1 MKIDFKKIINIK
13 SKKDINTFLLKQKN
27 KPIFNDNYLFH
38 YLIIFDKLDQL
49 KLAKWSVH
57 LENGDKLN
65 AFHLAAKE
73 QKYDILCFLIEEYP
87 DYIYNLNANN
97 ETFLSYLE
105 LSLIPKLIKKYPD
118 LDWEYLLENKVTDKH
133 NIIIYILA
141 NLDYKNL
148 NIFLDV
154 YTKSNIEKYIN
165 YIIINNLLKDDEKIK
180 LLDNFTDDQI
190 NYRNNLNEGIII
202 NAIQNDNKAL
212 FSYMIKR
219 NIDVDY
225 FSLSGYNPLIEAI
238 YTDINNN
245 KYYYSKIILSK
256 ISSNLLNLQT
266 KLLNNIIHI
275 ILYNRLSSQNQN
287 YELDKDIL
295 NRFQS
300 EQWNQRNVIKI
311 CPLDIVHQLDFDI
324 YSKILSNN
332 NILISTSNLN
342 KIKKDLTNNINNLWL
357 TFFNNMKTYDDN
369 NDDNVIL
376 QDNEYAH
383 YTLFQ
388 SSYMDTKIYF
398 NYFANK
404 YKNLYIPISRD
415 NIDNLIEVE
424 KNDMTHN
431 VLSYN
436 EPWVVYYHT
445 NDDYYIHPYLNNI
458 INSERRKG
466 DKDYAILLLSIKII
480 NENTLHA
487 NLLLYDFKNM
497 TIERFEPYGIID
509 NDYEMDDILEEELTW
524 NTGLTYLRPDK
535 ITPNVSFQSIADE
548 NNMSNLKRGDFGGFC
563 LAWTLWYAE
572 SRLKNPKVEPLIL
585 VKKLIK
591 RINNL
596 NIKFVEYIRN
606 YSNKMAIV
614 REDFLEKNGINKK
627 IASNAY
633 LDINTIDK
641 INTSLH

>member
-1 MKIDFKKIINIK
+1 
-13 SKKDINTFLLKQKN
+13 
-27 KPIFNDNYLFH
+27 
-38 YLIIFDKLDQL
+38 
-49 KLAKWSVH
+49 
-57 LENGDKLN
+57 
-65 AFHLAAKE
+65 
-73 QKYDILCFLIEEYP
+73 
-87 DYIYNLNANN
+87 
-97 ETFLSYLE
+97 
-105 LSLIPKLIKKYPD
+105 
-118 LDWEYLLENKVTDKH
+118 
-133 NIIIYILA
+133 
-141 NLDYKNL
+141 
-148 NIFLDV
+148 
-154 YTKSNIEKYIN
+154 
-165 YIIINNLLKDDEKIK
+165 
-180 LLDNFTDDQI
+180 
-190 NYRNNLNEGIII
+190 
-202 NAIQNDNKAL
+202 
-212 FSYMIKR
+212 
-219 NIDVDY
+219 
-225 FSLSGYNPLIEAI
+225 
-238 YTDINNN
+238 
-245 KYYYSKIILSK
+245 
-256 ISSNLLNLQT
+256 
-266 KLLNNIIHI
+266 
-275 ILYNRLSSQNQN
+275 
-287 YELDKDIL
+287 
-295 NRFQS
+295 
-300 EQWNQRNVIKI
+300 
-311 CPLDIVHQLDFDI
+311 
-324 YSKILSNN
+324 
-332 NILISTSNLN
+332 
-342 KIKKDLTNNINNLWL
+342 
-357 TFFNNMKTYDDN
+357 
-369 NDDNVIL
+369 
-376 QDNEYAH
+376 
-383 YTLFQ
+383 
-388 SSYMDTKIYF
+388 
-398 NYFANK
+398 
-404 YKNLYIPISRD
+404 
-415 NIDNLIEVE
+415 
-424 KNDMTHN
+424 MTHN